1 MDRAEYAKANPAA
14 CVGCPRLTVAERPVG
29 HCTKDGCTRP
39 LFGDGLCEMHHNR
52 RRMFGS
58 KPASGGVKRC
68 TVKGCQEKH
77 EAKGLCKK
85 HYAKEI
91 YRTRRQ
97 AEKSLTLRF
106 FGEETELYQ
115 RLLVSAKKRGNT
127 VETEAKIFIEACLDH
142 YGVK

>member
-1 MDRAEYAKANPAA
+1 MDQAA
-14 CVGCPRLTVAERPVG
+14 HRPV
-29 HCTKDGCTRP
+29 RP
-39 LFGDGLCEMHHNR
+39 VFD
-52 RRMFGS
+52 
-58 KPASGGVKRC
+58 
-68 TVKGCQEKH
+68 
-77 EAKGLCKK
+77 
-85 HYAKEI
+85 
-91 YRTRRQ
+91 Q